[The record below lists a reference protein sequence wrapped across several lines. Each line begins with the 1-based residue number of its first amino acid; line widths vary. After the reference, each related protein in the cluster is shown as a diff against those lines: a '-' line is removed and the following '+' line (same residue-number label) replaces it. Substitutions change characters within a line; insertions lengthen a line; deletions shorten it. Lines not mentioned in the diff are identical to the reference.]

1 VRCRA
6 KAFKERAPAISL
18 SSLPKCESRLLLA
31 QIKIRSCYRVCVCQ
45 LYQWGY
51 ARVTAHNGS
60 YLEWHFVDSQNG
72 GAVLDRMA
80 IWQDPAAIAADIAA
94 RNPFFAGP
102 ASGDDGSDDGG
113 GGGGSG
119 DDGVVPGGADDDP
132 GASSRQS
139 SLAVLC
145 GAVSAAAVVL
155 LASLWCAW
163 ARTAKRS
170 VQAQPLSLHGNPHS
184 MLAQDDGLSCNGDGS
199 LDLRDATRSPHRRS
213 IKPRAFLASADKNGD
228 PESSAVMHPD
238 VKNPYNADAVEKSFL
253 RFSGAEQLTS
263 RLVESPLQA
272 AADSDFERGDV

>member
-1 VRCRA
+1 VGQ
-6 KAFKERAPAISL
+6 F
-18 SSLPKCESRLLLA
+18 
-31 QIKIRSCYRVCVCQ
+31 
-45 LYQWGY
+45 YQWGY

-113 GGGGSG
+113 
-119 DDGVVPGGADDDP
+119 VVPGGADDDS

-213 IKPRAFLASADKNGD
+213 IKPRAFLAPADKNGD